1 MTEPQATAQ
10 PSNTHETGRVGA
22 ANLTNTHQVDSDVR
36 PMEAGEETSNT
47 FQAVYTGF
55 DGEDVEVEIVKRV
68 PASQS
73 PHQFGHA
80 VISRPEWD
88 ETKTALFQ
96 NVRVDVLDD
105 GEEDDLNG

>member
-1 MTEPQATAQ
+1 M
-10 PSNTHETGRVGA
+10 
-22 ANLTNTHQVDSDVR
+22 DSDVR
-36 PMEAGEETSNT
+36 PMEPGEEPSDT
-47 FQAVYTGF
+47 FRAVYTAL
-55 DGEDVEVEIVKRV
+55 DEDLEVEIVKRV

-96 NVRVDVLDD
+96 NVRVDVLDGSEGD
-105 GEEDDLNG
+105 GFDA